1 MKDELTS
8 RLSRGLST
16 QNARVRRYKFPP
28 LRKSPQSGD
37 GMGIGDFAPMDGA
50 AIQQQLAEGFQ
61 EGLTRGF
68 EQGLEEGRGEGYQEG
83 VRLGFDEGLRKGHD
97 EGKQAGRQL
106 FIDAAG
112 PLEAM
117 TGEVK
122 RWLEAYE
129 QRRREELLQLVEKVS
144 RQVIRCELTL
154 HPTQLLTLVEE
165 ALSSLPKMPEEL
177 KVCLNPEEF
186 HRISEAE
193 PERAQAWN
201 LASDAKLLPGECRV
215 ITETTEMDV
224 GCQHRLEQC
233 LDVLKETLL
242 PEAYDA

>member
-8 RLSRGLST
+8 RQNRGIST
-16 QNARVRRYKFPP
+16 QGIRVRRYKFPP
-28 LRKSPQSGD
+28 LRNPSQPGD
-37 GMGIGDFAPMDGA
+37 GIGMGDFAPIDGA
-50 AIQQQLAEGFQ
+50 AIQKQLAEGFQ
-61 EGLTRGF
+61 EGMTRGF
-68 EQGLEEGRGEGYQEG
+68 EQGMEEGRGEGYQEG
-83 VRLGFDEGLRKGHD
+83 ARQGFDEGQRKGYD
-97 EGKQAGRQL
+97 EGKQSGKQL
-106 FIDAAG
+106 FINASA

-117 TGEVK
+117 IGEVR

-154 HPTQLLTLVEE
+154 HPTQMLTLVEE
-165 ALSSLPKMPEEL
+165 ALSSLPKIPEEL

-186 HRISEAE
+186 HRISEAQ
-193 PERAQAWN
+193 PEYVQAWN
-201 LASDAKLLPGECRV
+201 LASDAKLPPGECRV